1 MRPLPG
7 PLGRTTPP
15 IVGPLL
21 LATAAWGLGTVIS
34 RRAVLE
40 IPPLTLLVVQLGASA
55 VVLGLVLLAR
65 GRLREVRDVP
75 AGLRWLGIVNPGLGY
90 GLGLLGLASI
100 SASLAVLLWAIEPLF
115 ILVLAAAFLR
125 ERVGPRFVV
134 LSLFALVGM
143 VLVVY
148 EPGVGGELVGVLL
161 TVAGVGCC
169 AAYTVASRRWLGADA
184 AAPVVLV
191 QQGMALV
198 GGVLAVGLVAA
209 AGGEVLPSAASAV
222 AWASAVASGVLYYAA
237 AYVLYLSALRTMPAA
252 TAATSF
258 YLIPV
263 FGIAGSIT
271 LLGERLTTVQWLG
284 AAVSLVAVY
293 LLLHQP
299 SAKGADQ
306 PSSASASAQIA
317 VTPSAARRS

>member
-1 MRPLPG
+1 VSGRRPAP
-7 PLGRTTPP
+7 
-15 IVGPLL
+15 VVAPLL

-55 VVLGLVLLAR
+55 VVLGLVLLAQ
-65 GRLREVRDVP
+65 GRLGAVRGVP
-75 AGLRWLGIVNPGLGY
+75 RGLRWLGIVNPGLGY

-115 ILVLAAAFLR
+115 ILVLAAVFLR
-125 ERVGPRFVV
+125 ERIGPRFVA
-134 LSLFALVGM
+134 LSLVALVGM

-148 EPGVGGELVGVLL
+148 EPGAGGELIGIVL
-161 TVAGVGCC
+161 TVAGVACC

-184 AAPVVLV
+184 AAPVVFA
-191 QQGMALV
+191 QQGVALV
-198 GGVLAVGLVAA
+198 GGILAVAIVGAL
-209 AGGEVLPSAASAV
+209 GGELLPADASAIG
-222 AWASAVASGVLYYAA
+222 WASALASGVLYYAA

-271 LLGERLTTVQWLG
+271 LLGERLSPIQWLG
-284 AAVSLVAVY
+284 AAISLVAVY
-293 LLLHQP
+293 LLLRRPQP
-299 SAKGADQ
+299 DAVAEATAGAV
-306 PSSASASAQIA
+306 AERVA
-317 VTPSAARRS
+317 